1 MKRLI
6 LLPAVLALLLIG
18 CGGFEGQSDIDLAD
32 NQTVEAGDRV
42 TIDGKIVDLTG
53 TFSTDDEGFTID
65 FELDVPET
73 SALDAE
79 DVTQSGPVFI
89 FTPDVAGEYY
99 LYAWVYLKSN
109 PKNIGVDVVQI
120 TATAATP

>member
-1 MKRLI
+1 MKRLV
-6 LLPAVLALLLIG
+6 LLAAVLALVLIG

-32 NQTVEAGDRV
+32 NQTVTAGTQV
-42 TIDGKIVDLTG
+42 TINGKIVDLTG
-53 TFSTDDEGFTID
+53 ELSTNYDGFFID

-73 SALDAE
+73 SALEAG
-79 DVTQSGPVFI
+79 DVTQSGPIFI